1 MANVGLAPFT
11 NGRARA
17 IRARSTGVYPYLLRR
32 LATERPNHVWCAD
45 VTYIPMRWGLP
56 LSGGD
61 HGPGD
66 PRGAGLGVSNAMDAG
81 FRVTALEETPAR
93 FGRPEIFNTDQGSQ
107 LISFAFISR
116 LHDAEIRIS
125 MDGRGGGWTICS
137 SSASDDR

>member
-1 MANVGLAPFT
+1 M
-11 NGRARA
+11 
-17 IRARSTGVYPYLLRR
+17 
-32 LATERPNHVWCAD
+32 
-45 VTYIPMRWGLP
+45 
-56 LSGGD
+56 
-61 HGPGD
+61 
-66 PRGAGLGVSNAMDAG
+66 SNAMDAG